1 MVKARAF
8 SSVLLAVAIIASSS
22 VVAHAGGGQGSSVN
36 ATLLDCYVIENGTN
50 SPYVLTLVDQ
60 FGTRGHVR
68 VGQARLLCTP
78 TTAATVERGPV
89 LNGDFDPNLADLVK
103 CYGASSPLDT
113 GADAVV
119 TINDPFGAE
128 TVKLNRLVV
137 LCTPAT
143 KEVVP

>member
-1 MVKARAF
+1 MKARGIAA
-8 SSVLLAVAIIASSS
+8 LLMTLALVASSA
-22 VVAHAGGGQGSSVN
+22 VVADAGGGQGSSVN

-68 VGQARLLCTP
+68 VGQARLLCTQ

-89 LNGDFDPNLADLVK
+89 LNGDFDPNAADHIK

-143 KEVVP
+143 KDVVP

>member
-1 MVKARAF
+1 MAKARAF

-22 VVAHAGGGQGSSVN
+22 VVAHAGGGQGSPVN

-68 VGQARLLCTP
+68 VGQARLLCTQ

-89 LNGDFDPNLADLVK
+89 LNGDFDPNAADHIK

-143 KEVVP
+143 KDVVP